1 MSSLSIQRGT
11 ENHSVGCRQWL
22 VQNMPFFPHSSV
34 ATRLHCGGILW
45 WFYYKFTAK
54 TDSEQS
60 FENPSAKLRARVW
73 WHLYWLSGQWTSFL
87 RAPVFELQGSFMLA
101 LISCVFVPQLVTM
114 VPSSSYT
121 VGQCKAGQ
129 LAATVRLDS
138 WPAVQVS
145 GVYHSADM
153 LSMQTCQKCPHI
165 IGVTS

>member
-73 WHLYWLSGQWTSFL
+73 WHLYWLSGQWTS
-87 RAPVFELQGSFMLA
+87 VFACPCIRVARQFYVGMM
-101 LISCVFVPQLVTM
+101 SCVFVPQLVTM
-114 VPSSSYT
+114 VPSSCYT
-121 VGQCKAGQ
+121 VGQCKAAQ
-129 LAATVRLDS
+129 LACCASQQSLSLYGHVEHADLS
-138 WPAVQVS
+138 EMS
-145 GVYHSADM
+145 SYHWCHQSPQFPTM
-153 LSMQTCQKCPHI
+153 
-165 IGVTS
+165 